1 MLSTALIIECFWY
14 SSCFLSPTHVVYNK
28 NNLQSAPG
36 TSFSGT
42 DVVLEA
48 GWPWAYTGLFP
59 VDKCPALWRGSAAPP
74 FYFQASSCTP
84 GTAEE
89 KEQHES
95 YQSFLPQPVL
105 DSTVSSF
112 SWRRWKTTHC
122 TEWNSV
128 TNLLSLL
135 LITEKKFVISE
146 SWKSICKA
154 TCSPDYRELQNLAIH
169 ISTLFPHT

>member
-28 NNLQSAPG
+28 NHLQSAPG
-36 TSFSGT
+36 TSFSETG
-42 DVVLEA
+42 VVLVT

-59 VDKCPALWRGSAAPP
+59 VDKCPALWRGSAMPP
-74 FYFQASSCTP
+74 FYFPASSCTP

-89 KEQHES
+89 KKQHDCYKPLLS
-95 YQSFLPQPVL
+95 QPVL
-105 DSTVSSF
+105 HSTVYSF

-128 TNLLSLL
+128 TNLLRLL

-154 TCSPDYRELQNLAIH
+154 THCPDYRESQNLAIH
-169 ISTLFPHT
+169 ISTLFPHI